1 MPETTEALLRQFGAA
16 WNRHDIEGLLAL
28 VTEDCVFETAA
39 GPTAH
44 GAIFAGKDAL
54 RVAFPA
60 AWTTWPDAR
69 WEEAVHVVAGTR
81 AFSEWTFRGTD
92 RSGVAVEV
100 RGVDLFEIRDGLI
113 ARKDTYRKLR
123 TG

>member
-1 MPETTEALLRQFGAA
+1 MTDKAEALLRAFAAA

-44 GAIFAGKDAL
+44 GAIFAGKAAL
-54 RVAFPA
+54 RQAFPA

-69 WEEAVHVVAGTR
+69 WEEAVHVVAGSR
-81 AFSEWTFRGTD
+81 AFSEWTFRGT
-92 RSGVAVEV
+92 SAAGTAIEV
-100 RGVDLFEIRDGLI
+100 RGVDLFELRDGLI
-113 ARKDTYRKLR
+113 ARKDTYRKVR

>member
-1 MPETTEALLRQFGAA
+1 VTETTEALLSQFAAA

-39 GPTAH
+39 GPTAK
-44 GAIFAGKDAL
+44 GAIFAGKAAL
-54 RVAFPA
+54 RTAFPA

-69 WEEAVHVVAGTR
+69 WEEAVHVAAGDR

-92 RSGVAVEV
+92 RAGVAIEV
-100 RGVDLFEIRDGLI
+100 RGVDLFEILDGLI
-113 ARKDTYRKLR
+113 ARKDTYRKVR

>member
-1 MPETTEALLRQFGAA
+1 MTETTEALLRHFAAA

-39 GPTAH
+39 GPTAG
-44 GAIFAGKDAL
+44 GAIFVGKTAL
-54 RVAFPA
+54 RTAFPGG
-60 AWTTWPDAR
+60 WTTWPDAR
-69 WEEAVHVVAGTR
+69 WEEPVHVVAGNR

-92 RSGVAVEV
+92 RTGASIEV

-113 ARKDTYRKLR
+113 ARKDTYRKVR
-123 TG
+123 TD

>member
-1 MPETTEALLRQFGAA
+1 MDDLALLTAFAAA
-16 WNRHDIEGLLAL
+16 WNRHDLEGLLAL

-39 GPTAH
+39 GPEAH
-44 GAIFAGKDAL
+44 GARHQGKPAL
-54 RVAFPA
+54 REAFPA
-60 AWTTWPDAR
+60 AWRIWPDAR
-69 WEEAVHVVAGTR
+69 WDAPVHVPAGDR

-92 RSGVAVEV
+92 REGRATEV

-113 ARKDTYRKLR
+113 ARKDTYRKVR